1 MSIYKENHRWNCPSD
16 RELVLRAKLNSGWS
30 VHSQDYFRKN
40 EAIQEPEL
48 QSIENVMERA
58 KQVELLE
65 RERVGRMVCRLE
77 NMKRNSV
84 GDGKKTCSMC
94 GISFGLIR
102 TSSVS
107 CCDCRMAVCEKCR
120 IDIQNASQEFC
131 VLCKICAENRE
142 VWKKSGGWFYGQ
154 VPPSDQSAPLQNTK
168 YDENKGSPNCTRAFN
183 TWEHRKPDIVRLE
196 SFEPPEENHN
206 DNPLYKTWAVSSSPD
221 ISSIDETISFTEDTE
236 RVRKNSDDGEN
247 LEMNR
252 LSTPEDSKLSISC
265 PSLQTLE
272 DTPIYKQA
280 EVHRKRH
287 SRIFSKKRILTPA
300 HKVMEKISKHRKSK

>member
-1 MSIYKENHRWNCPSD
+1 M
-16 RELVLRAKLNSGWS
+16 L
-30 VHSQDYFRKN
+30 
-40 EAIQEPEL
+40 
-48 QSIENVMERA
+48 
-58 KQVELLE
+58 
-65 RERVGRMVCRLE
+65 CRLE

-102 TSSVS
+102 ASSVNCS
-107 CCDCRMAVCEKCR
+107 DCLMAVCEKCR
-120 IDIQNASQEFC
+120 IDIQNSSQEIC

-154 VPPSDQSAPLQNTK
+154 VPPSDQPVPLQNTK
-168 YDENKGSPNCTRAFN
+168 YDENKGSPRPFN

-206 DNPLYKTWAVSSSPD
+206 DNPLYKTWAVNSNPD
-221 ISSIDETISFTEDTE
+221 ISSIDETISYTEE
-236 RVRKNSDDGEN
+236 IEKVRKNSDKGEI

-252 LSTPEDSKLSISC
+252 LSVPDDSKLSVSC
-265 PSLQTLE
+265 PALNLLDE
-272 DTPIYKQA
+272 APVYKQA

-287 SRIFSKKRILTPA
+287 SRIFSKKRILSPA
-300 HKVMEKISKHRKSK
+300 HKVMEKITKHRKS